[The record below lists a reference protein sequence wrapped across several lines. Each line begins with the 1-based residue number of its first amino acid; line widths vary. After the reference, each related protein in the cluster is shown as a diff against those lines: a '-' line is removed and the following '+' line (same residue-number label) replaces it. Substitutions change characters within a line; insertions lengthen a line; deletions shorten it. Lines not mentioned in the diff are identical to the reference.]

1 MSRLFV
7 ITVFVF
13 AWSKKYTLLLLGLQQ
28 LRSNLVRGGIVVA
41 SPQLLVSIRQV
52 AACNF
57 QLRVLAGSSTP
68 NLPFNLRT
76 ESPIK
81 CKSVQRFKQGA
92 RMWQATD
99 DRQTT
104 LLRNA
109 SQSAKSL
116 ALQEETPLKNTYVGK
131 AVGWWASVVW
141 SVGVWQLLH
150 AHRSTI
156 WRRLL
161 PFVSYSFAWNAVKWL
176 RQTPGRTLIGAKAEL
191 GPHWTH
197 KRTTKRESY
206 GQAGGLAADRPHH
219 L

>member
-57 QLRVLAGSSTP
+57 QLRVFAGSSTP

-81 CKSVQRFKQGA
+81 CESVQRFKQGA

-104 LLRNA
+104 LRRNA
-109 SQSAKSL
+109 SQSAKAL
-116 ALQEETPLKNTYVGK
+116 ALQEETPLKHTYVGK
-131 AVGWWASVVW
+131 AVGWWASIVS
-141 SVGVWQLLH
+141 SVGACLTTSVAPIDDLTQAPAVRILFICMECRKM
-150 AHRSTI
+150 APPNAGKNSY
-156 WRRLL
+156 WRKSRARASLN
-161 PFVSYSFAWNAVKWL
+161 P
-176 RQTPGRTLIGAKAEL
+176 
-191 GPHWTH
+191 
-197 KRTTKRESY
+197 
-206 GQAGGLAADRPHH
+206 
-219 L
+219 